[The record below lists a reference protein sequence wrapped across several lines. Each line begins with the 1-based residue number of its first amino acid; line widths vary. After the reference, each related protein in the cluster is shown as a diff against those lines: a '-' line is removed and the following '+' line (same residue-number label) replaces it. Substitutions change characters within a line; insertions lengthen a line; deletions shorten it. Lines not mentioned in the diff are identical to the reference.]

1 MSEMKG
7 KTTSKTEFKNNLELF
22 IKDLLVS
29 KSLSE
34 DQIVLLQKA
43 LNDDSSSP
51 NATLE
56 AIKDFINKY
65 NEKFDN
71 AVSHVS
77 EIISDTLSRKDELG
91 IFQGQ
96 DLFNLIKNYEKDK
109 KKLID
114 FNEELIKYAKA
125 ITDKYDDTSDS
136 IDHMILTDKKD
147 IRPREKNLNVG
158 YAMLNTQCDIIG
170 SYLNDNYT
178 VLECTEEGT
187 LDTEKK
193 MSYIKNNT
201 ILICKYL

>member
-1 MSEMKG
+1 MSERKE
-7 KTTSKTEFKNNLELF
+7 KTTSKTEFSNSLELF

-34 DQIVLLQKA
+34 DQIIQLQKT
-43 LNDDSSSP
+43 LNDKSLSTST
-51 NATLE
+51 TLE
-56 AIKDFINKY
+56 AIKDFISKY

-77 EIISDTLSRKDELG
+77 EIINDTLSRKDELG

-109 KKLID
+109 KELTE

-125 ITDKYDDTSDS
+125 ITDRYDDASDS
-136 IDHMILTDKKD
+136 LDHMILTDKKD
-147 IRPREKNLNVG
+147 IRPREKNLSVG
-158 YAMLNTQCDIIG
+158 YAMLNIQCDIIG

-178 VLECTEEGT
+178 VLECKEEGT

-193 MSYIKNNT
+193 MSDVKNNT
-201 ILICKYL
+201 TLVCKYL